1 MTVNEFRIL
10 TNFEY
15 SCRPTM
21 AKDPDINPT
30 LLIYY
35 CDLTSKAGTAIH
47 YYRSHT
53 MDLTTINL
61 HNF

>member
-1 MTVNEFRIL
+1 
-10 TNFEY
+10 
-15 SCRPTM
+15 M

-53 MDLTTINL
+53 MDLNNHQFTQFLRANSRFQTDIL
-61 HNF
+61 